1 MSKPQAL
8 MDSLIG
14 MLLLLAAAGSAWQT
28 PNQSAGAVK
37 VAAGPALAAGAAAA
51 SPGRPETPASKE
63 PAAKPLTGFPYTSES
78 LNYSVNWPTGL
89 SLGEAHLRAG
99 KLEDGWQFDF
109 SLDASVPGFAIQDHY
124 RSRSNGDLCSL
135 ELEKEVTHG
144 KRTGHEKTI
153 FDYKAGSATRT
164 TLVDGGGHTDD
175 DINNCAHDGLDFV
188 FYARRELGQGRVP
201 QQEDVLFGASYSVR
215 LEYTGAQEVTVND
228 KRRQA
233 DRVVAHV
240 RGPSADSSVE
250 MLFDRDPARTP
261 LIIKTPT
268 ALGTFSMELVR

>member
-1 MSKPQAL
+1 MSKRQAL
-8 MDSLIG
+8 MGSLIG
-14 MLLLLAAAGSAWQT
+14 LLLLLAAAGDGWQT
-28 PNQSAGAVK
+28 PPDHSAGAVK
-37 VAAGPALAAGAAAA
+37 VAAGPAPGAAAA

-124 RSRSNGDLCSL
+124 RSRANTDLCSL
-135 ELEKEVTHG
+135 DLEKEVAHG
-144 KRTGHEKTI
+144 KRTGHEKTV

-164 TLVDGGGHTDD
+164 TLVEGGGHTDV

-201 QQEDVLFGASYSVR
+201 QQEDVLLGASYSVR

-240 RGPSADSSVE
+240 RGPSADSTVE
-250 MLFDRDPARTP
+250 ILFDRDPARTP
-261 LIIKTPT
+261 LIIKAPT
-268 ALGTFSMELVR
+268 ALGTFSLELVR